1 MKTYVAVIRRV
12 GLEFAIS
19 FPDIPGCEAGGATME
34 EARVHAAR
42 ALAVH
47 LERLIEAGD
56 AIPAPSSLKEI
67 ISDPQWKD
75 ADIDAIIPAV
85 RPVART
91 DAQKGSGLPPW
102 PSPSSRGSW
111 PPSAQR
117 RH

>member
-19 FPDIPGCEAGGATME
+19 FPDLPGCEAGGATIE
-34 EARVHAAR
+34 EARAHAAR

-47 LERLIEAGD
+47 LEALVEAGD

-67 ISDPQWKD
+67 ISNPEWKD
-75 ADIDAIIPAV
+75 AGIDAIIPAV
-85 RPVART
+85 RPVARI

-102 PSPSSRGSW
+102 PSPSSRDS
-111 PPSAQR
+111 
-117 RH
+117 